1 MDRGGAFVQHLKMH
15 RGLFLVR
22 TGSSTISQADRLRID
37 VNGNCGLNDTPR
49 TTGSIF
55 NNTDNFL
62 CIGDSDTGLAQ
73 DGDGVLEIW
82 ANNVEVANIT
92 SSVYN
97 IKKELRIT
105 DGSQQSPAI
114 CFDSDQNTGIYR
126 KGSDHIAIS
135 VGNDTAFA
143 VDTSSRVMVGED
155 AGGSND
161 QNAMLYIR
169 TSGVQKGLA
178 IRTAG
183 SGTDVM
189 SIWSNKTDAGDGTD
203 DDDVHLVAWRV
214 GSGTALKGSIFF
226 DESDNQVDYNRT
238 SDRRLKE
245 NIVDLDNAIDVV
257 KQLKPRKFNFNRS
270 AYSHDLKYTKAN
282 TITGFIADEVETLIP
297 QAVTGTKDAVYTED
311 KPEDGAKK
319 GDIIAQQLDV
329 SH

>member
-1 MDRGGAFVQHLKMH
+1 ML
-15 RGLFLVR
+15 
-22 TGSSTISQADRLRID
+22 
-37 VNGNCGLNDTPR
+37 
-49 TTGSIF
+49 
-55 NNTDNFL
+55 
-62 CIGDSDTGLAQ
+62 
-73 DGDGVLEIW
+73 
-82 ANNVEVANIT
+82 
-92 SSVYN
+92 
-97 IKKELRIT
+97 
-105 DGSQQSPAI
+105 
-114 CFDSDQNTGIYR
+114 
-126 KGSDHIAIS
+126 
-135 VGNDTAFA
+135 
-143 VDTSSRVMVGED
+143 GED

-189 SIWSNKTDAGDGTD
+189 SIWSNKTNAGDGTN

-245 NIVDLDNAIDVV
+245 NIVDLDNAIDIV
-257 KQLKPRKFNFNRS
+257 KQLKPRKFNFNRL
-270 AYSHDLKYTKAN
+270 AYSHDLKYTRAN

-329 SH
+329 SHLIPHLTKALQEAVAKIETLEAEVAALKAKVG